1 MATDYAIQDEPRR
14 SRPFLTALIVA
25 GLAFVAG
32 LFAMGYA
39 VRHWDR
45 ATALLKEEPAVKPAP
60 ARAVRIVAAPTPP
73 GVSSDVGG
81 ELTDRL
87 SELERR
93 VSLIDVRATR
103 ASGNADRA
111 EGLLVAIAARRALD
125 RGAPLGYIEGLLRE
139 RFGATQ
145 PDAVA
150 TVISAAH
157 QPVTLDELQTG
168 FARIAPMLAAAA
180 PGESWWQG
188 MRRELAGLIV
198 VRRAETPSAAPSD
211 RVDRARASLASGR
224 VDLALAEVAR
234 LPQRDDAEAW
244 IAKAR
249 RFALA
254 RAALDRIET
263 AALLQPAPEP
273 FVAEPDLAPEE
284 E

>member
-1 MATDYAIQDEPRR
+1 MATDYAIPDEPRR

-25 GLAFVAG
+25 GIAFIAG
-32 LFAMGYA
+32 ISAMAYA

-45 ATALLKEEPAVKPAP
+45 AVTLIKGEPAEKPAP
-60 ARAVRIVAAPTPP
+60 ARAVRLVAPPPPPRAAPAEENR
-73 GVSSDVGG
+73 
-81 ELTDRL
+81 ELADRI
-87 SELERR
+87 SELEQRM
-93 VSLIDVRATR
+93 SAIDARAMR

-125 RGAPLGYIEGLLRE
+125 RGAALGYIEGLLRE
-139 RFGATQ
+139 RFGGSQ

-168 FARIAPMLAAAA
+168 FAEIAPMLAAAA

-188 MRRELAGLIV
+188 IRREMAGLIV
-198 VRRAETPSAAPSD
+198 VRRAETPSSAPSD
-211 RVDRARASLASGR
+211 RAARARAALASGR

-234 LPQRDDAEAW
+234 LPQRDEAAAW
-244 IAKAR
+244 IEKAR
-249 RFALA
+249 RYALA

-263 AALLQPAPEP
+263 AALLQPALQPFVPEP
-273 FVAEPDLAPEE
+273 EPEE

>member
-32 LFAMGYA
+32 ASAVGYA
-39 VRHWDR
+39 VRYWDQ
-45 ATALLKEEPAVKPAP
+45 AAALLTGEEPAGATP
-60 ARAVRIVAAPTPP
+60 ARAVRVATPP
-73 GVSSDVGG
+73 PPAPAVAEEDSG
-81 ELTDRL
+81 ELADRL
-87 SELERR
+87 SELEHR
-93 VSLIDVRATR
+93 VSAVDARASR
-103 ASGNADRA
+103 ASGNASRA
-111 EGLLVAIAARRALD
+111 EGLLITIAARRALD
-125 RGAPLGYIEGLLRE
+125 RGVALGYLEALLRE
-139 RFGATQ
+139 HFGGTQ

-168 FARIAPMLAAAA
+168 FAEIAPMLAAAP

-188 MRRELAGLIV
+188 MRRELAGLVV

-211 RVDRARASLASGR
+211 RIARARASLATGR

-234 LPQRDDAEAW
+234 LPNRGDADAW

-249 RFALA
+249 RYAIA
-254 RAALDRIET
+254 RSSLDRIET
-263 AALLQPAPEP
+263 AALLQPAPDPLVPE
-273 FVAEPDLAPEE
+273 PEE